1 MPILAQ
7 ATLGYTIS
15 ILVDS
20 ELRKTFEPSTNL
32 LMISLTDDFRALLDH
47 SDEHTPVPTW
57 DQISRSAGGADAGF
71 AGHVA
76 RIVSGSCDEQAAV
89 ERWTAWPRRFKR
101 SVGLL
106 INKICHE
113 GWLESVGPIC
123 GSPYDGGF
131 FFAPCSSP
139 AGTLEDV
146 LDAKAAYDR
155 VYTRSSLLGG
165 LAAYL
170 SAWNHDAW
178 KRSWI
183 ENDTPFSSL
192 HIGLLEDGSAEVHLD
207 LFNPVFTNGAPE
219 PDITSLPGLG
229 SYNHRLFR
237 LHRKWEEGEYAPIT
251 RTSANYYHFMRGR
264 VPLSF

>member
-1 MPILAQ
+1 MI
-7 ATLGYTIS
+7 
-15 ILVDS
+15 
-20 ELRKTFEPSTNL
+20 NL
-32 LMISLTDDFRALLDH
+32 SDDFHRLLDH

-57 DQISRSAGGADAGF
+57 QQLSRSVSAVDTGLTFHA
-71 AGHVA
+71 A
-76 RIVSGSCDEQAAV
+76 RIVAGSCDDEAAL
-89 ERWTAWPRRFKR
+89 ERWNAWPRKLRR
-101 SVGLL
+101 TVALL
-106 INKICHE
+106 VEKICHE
-113 GWLESVGPIC
+113 GWLESVGPIY

-131 FFAPCSSP
+131 LFTPRCTY

-146 LDAKAAYDR
+146 LNAKAINDR
-155 VYTRSSLLGG
+155 VYMRSNLRGG

-170 SAWNHDAW
+170 SAWNHKTW

-207 LFNPVFTNGAPE
+207 LFNPVFTNGAPQR
-219 PDITSLPGLG
+219 DVTTLPGLG
-229 SYNHRLFR
+229 AFNHRLFR
-237 LHRKWEEGEYAPIT
+237 LHRKWEEGQHAPTT

>member
-1 MPILAQ
+1 MVAASCDRIENHAP
-7 ATLGYTIS
+7 
-15 ILVDS
+15 
-20 ELRKTFEPSTNL
+20 TF
-32 LMISLTDDFRALLDH
+32 LMINLSDDFHELLDH

-57 DQISRSAGGADAGF
+57 QQLSRSVSAVDTGLTFHA
-71 AGHVA
+71 A
-76 RIVSGSCDEQAAV
+76 RIVAGSCDDEAAL
-89 ERWTAWPRRFKR
+89 ERWNAWPRKLRR
-101 SVGLL
+101 TVALL
-106 INKICHE
+106 VEKICHE
-113 GWLESVGPIC
+113 GWLESVGPIY

-131 FFAPCSSP
+131 LFTPRCTY

-146 LDAKAAYDR
+146 LNAKAINDG
-155 VYTRSSLLGG
+155 VYMRSNLRGG

-170 SAWNHDAW
+170 SAWNHKTW

-207 LFNPVFTNGAPE
+207 LFNPVFTNGAPQR
-219 PDITSLPGLG
+219 DVTTLPGLG
-229 SYNHRLFR
+229 AFNHRLFR
-237 LHRKWEEGEYAPIT
+237 LHRKWEEGQHAPTT